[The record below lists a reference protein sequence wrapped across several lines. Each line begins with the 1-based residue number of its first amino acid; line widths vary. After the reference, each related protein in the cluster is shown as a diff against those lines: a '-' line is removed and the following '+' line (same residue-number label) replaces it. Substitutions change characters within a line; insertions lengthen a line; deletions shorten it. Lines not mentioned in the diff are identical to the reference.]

1 MTFDWLTLRL
11 LALVAT
17 ALMAGGMVF
26 FSFIFAPLVFAKRKV
41 VEIKVKFRTFPQGS
55 CSGSPKLHA

>member
-17 ALMAGGMVF
+17 ARLTSTPHVA
-26 FSFIFAPLVFAKRKV
+26 
-41 VEIKVKFRTFPQGS
+41 
-55 CSGSPKLHA
+55 SPVRADITLPEAVALTLPGLQRMLSLSP